1 MAFEQVWKS
10 VTGVPAVDL
19 KDHRYAFVKYTED
32 GKIVPAKTGDYAVG
46 VNYEPNNVD
55 EPAQVVVQGYA
66 YIILGEEI
74 SAGTPVMSD
83 DNGHAVAHTSAA
95 EGTNHVLGVLAVG
108 GEAGDI
114 GTILLR

>member
-10 VTGVPAVDL
+10 ITGMPAVDL
-19 KDHRYAFVKYTED
+19 KDHRYAFVKYNED
-32 GKIVPAKTGDYAVG
+32 EKIVPAKTGDYAVG

-55 EPAQVVVQGYA
+55 EPSQVVAQGYA
-66 YIILGEEI
+66 FIVLGEVI
-74 SAGTPVMSD
+74 PAGTPVMSND
-83 DNGHAVAHTSAA
+83 DGHAVAHTAA
-95 EGTNHVLGVLAVG
+95 TEGTNHVLGVLSVG